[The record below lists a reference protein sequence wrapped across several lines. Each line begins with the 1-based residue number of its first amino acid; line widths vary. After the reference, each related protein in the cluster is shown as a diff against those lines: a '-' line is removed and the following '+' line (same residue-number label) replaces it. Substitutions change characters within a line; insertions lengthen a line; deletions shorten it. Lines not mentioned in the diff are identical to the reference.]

1 MIEIEYE
8 LFTAGEQNKQEPVA
22 WTRTDVPSPVIKEEI
37 MQKHPELR
45 QYYPVPLYYA
55 PLDWFIVEKWVNG
68 ERRSSVRQGSSLE
81 AVYEEEVAAGVD
93 VINVILV

>member
-81 AVYEEEVAAGVD
+81 AVYEEEVARGVD